1 MIINNVMLK
10 LKDNNED
17 AVLKVKEELL
27 SMKDSIEFLND
38 IIVELNTRKGESNFD
53 ILFITMF
60 ESMTDFDSYI
70 THPVHVKVSQNI
82 GSNIEQNA
90 SVCFESDLN

>member
-1 MIINNVMLK
+1 MLK
-10 LKDNNED
+10 LKDNNEE
-17 AVLKVKEELL
+17 AVLEVKKELL

-60 ESMTDFDSYI
+60 ESMKDFDLYI

-82 GSNIEQNA
+82 GSSIEKSA
-90 SVCFESDLN
+90 SVCFESDIN